1 MEGYSRFMVG
11 VERFRV
17 GVERFRMVVK
27 SSVAQWVSIEVF
39 HVISGYN

>member
-17 GVERFRMVVK
+17 GVERFCMVVK